1 METRFL
7 TTFRAIASLESFT
20 LAARQLGYSQSTV
33 SAQIRSLEAE
43 TGAQL
48 FDRTGRKL
56 RLTDTGTRL
65 LELSENILSLETKVR
80 GLSSEGSGPS
90 GELRIAAVESL
101 IVVRLR
107 NILATFREA
116 CPNVCVSLHNSVC
129 VETVD
134 SVVHGE
140 VELAFVIMPPLR
152 HPDLD
157 VLPLATEEMV
167 FVASA
172 NADDDLLL
180 RALACGRLEDCFIF
194 TEQGCTYRIVVEHF
208 FRERGVIPGRRMEMW
223 SMDAIRRYVES
234 GFGISFMPR
243 MYVEEAIRR
252 GALKILKA
260 PRIEETF
267 CTQLLRKKRCDLSFA
282 ACELVR
288 IAQKSAGGWDLLETQ
303 PKPENILQAR

>member
-7 TTFRAIASLESFT
+7 TTFRTIASLESFT

-43 TGAQL
+43 TGARL
-48 FDRTGRKL
+48 FDRTGRTF
-56 RLTDTGTRL
+56 RLTDAGTRL
-65 LELSENILSLETKVR
+65 LELSGDILSLETKVR
-80 GLSSEGSGPS
+80 GLSSEGAGPS

-107 NILATFREA
+107 DILATFREA
-116 CPNVCVSLHNSVC
+116 CPNVLREPSQLVC

-134 SVVHGE
+134 SVVHGG

-172 NADDDLLL
+172 SADEELLL
-180 RALACGRLEDCFIF
+180 HALASGRLEECFIF

-208 FRERGVIPGRRMEMW
+208 FRERGVIPGHRMEMW
-223 SMDAIRRYVES
+223 SMDAIRQYVEN

-243 MYVEEAIRR
+243 MYVEESVRR
-252 GALKILKA
+252 GAMKILKA
-260 PRIEETF
+260 PRLEETF
-267 CTQLLRKKRCDLSFA
+267 CTQLLRKKRCDISPA
-282 ACELVR
+282 ACEFVR
-288 IAQKSAGGWDLLETQ
+288 IAQKAATGWDM
-303 PKPENILQAR
+303 PAS

>member
-107 NILATFREA
+107 DVLATFREV
-116 CPNVCVSLHNSVC
+116 CPDVCVSLHNSVC

-172 NADDDLLL
+172 NADEDLLL
-180 RALACGRLEDCFIF
+180 RALACGRLEDCFIRLH
-194 TEQGCTYRIVVEHF
+194 TSVIRITVV
-208 FRERGVIPGRRMEMW
+208 RGHRR
-223 SMDAIRRYVES
+223 
-234 GFGISFMPR
+234 
-243 MYVEEAIRR
+243 
-252 GALKILKA
+252 
-260 PRIEETF
+260 
-267 CTQLLRKKRCDLSFA
+267 
-282 ACELVR
+282 
-288 IAQKSAGGWDLLETQ
+288 
-303 PKPENILQAR
+303 

>member
-7 TTFRAIASLESFT
+7 TTFRTIASLESFT

-43 TGAQL
+43 AGARL
-48 FDRTGRKL
+48 FERTGRKL
-56 RLTDTGTRL
+56 RLTDTGARL

-80 GLSSEGSGPS
+80 ELSSERSGPS
-90 GELRIAAVESL
+90 GELRVAAVESL

-107 NILATFREA
+107 DILARFRKVY
-116 CPNVCVSLHNSVC
+116 PNVCVSLHNSVC

-172 NADDDLLL
+172 NVDEELLL
-180 RALACGRLEDCFIF
+180 RALACGRLEECFIF

-208 FRERGVIPGRRMEMW
+208 FRERGVIPGHRMEMW
-223 SMDAIRRYVES
+223 SMDAIRQYVEN

-243 MYVEEAIRR
+243 MYVEESIRR
-252 GALKILKA
+252 GAMKILKA
-260 PRIEETF
+260 PRLEETF
-267 CTQLLRKKRCDLSFA
+267 CTQLLRKKRCNLSPA
-282 ACELVR
+282 ACEFVR
-288 IAQKSAGGWDLLETQ
+288 IAQKAAAGWVL
-303 PKPENILQAR
+303 PAS

>member
-43 TGAQL
+43 AGARL
-48 FDRTGRKL
+48 FQRTGRKL

-80 GLSSEGSGPS
+80 ELSSEGSGPS

-107 NILATFREA
+107 DVLATFRSV
-116 CPNVCVSLHNSVC
+116 CPDVCVSLHNSVC

-134 SVVHGE
+134 SVVHAE

-152 HPDLD
+152 HPDLE
-157 VLPLATEEMV
+157 VIPLATEEMV

-172 NADDDLLL
+172 NADEDLLL
-180 RALACGRLEDCFIF
+180 RALACGRLEECFIF

-208 FRERGVIPGRRMEMW
+208 FRERGVIPGHRMELW
-223 SMDAIRRYVES
+223 SMDAIRQYVEN

-243 MYVEEAIRR
+243 MYVEEAVRR
-252 GALKILKA
+252 GKMKILKA

-267 CTQLLRKKRCDLSFA
+267 CTQLLRKKRCDLSPA

-288 IAQKSAGGWDLLETQ
+288 IAQKAAAGWDL
-303 PKPENILQAR
+303 PAS